1 MQKQWIQRKQTRKEN
16 QPVDEKFDEKLY
28 FGLTDKCSK
37 QIRKELKTKHKK
49 ERDDIDE
56 STFEFL
62 NF

>member
-1 MQKQWIQRKQTRKEN
+1 MT
-16 QPVDEKFDEKLY
+16 LHLSA
-28 FGLTDKCSK
+28 GLITMSSAGLICSK